1 MTGANIAAIHFFIS
15 KAFFSHL
22 RQGFLPAAVI
32 VQACPAVSFAG
43 RGVRSVH
50 SASLHS
56 GSRDPPAGPLPRNT
70 GL

>member
-1 MTGANIAAIHFFIS
+1 MVIVKIKGKDFIFFRRREGEHHDRSEYRGDPFFII

-43 RGVRSVH
+43 RGGQIS
-50 SASLHS
+50 
-56 GSRDPPAGPLPRNT
+56 P
-70 GL
+70 